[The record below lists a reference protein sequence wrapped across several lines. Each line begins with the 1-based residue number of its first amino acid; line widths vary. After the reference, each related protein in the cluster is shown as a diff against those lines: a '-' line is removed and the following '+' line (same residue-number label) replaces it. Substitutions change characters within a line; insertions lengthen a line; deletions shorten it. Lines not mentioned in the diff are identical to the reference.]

1 VADKDEVEIKI
12 SGSVES
18 SLGAAAE
25 EVKAKLEGV
34 ATSATVSAA
43 AMSKALEQAGGDLSK
58 ITPAMLGLSAA
69 TQATSAAALG
79 HAAAT
84 GVEAAATS
92 ADTAATEVNTAA
104 HVNSRAATEA
114 LVLVHEALSG
124 RFTKMT
130 GSAMILTQ
138 ALAGTEATAGAVAA
152 VMSPMGLAIAAAA
165 GAMVAST
172 VAAEQYRAE
181 QQRLIGISMGVG
193 AAAGFNAT
201 QLRAAGEAA
210 AEWSHRSVAA
220 STEAASAFAAAGVK
234 SQEALTSLSGDV
246 EIFAQ
251 LTGEKAADAQKTL
264 ADAMRDPVKGAE
276 DLNAQLGIV
285 DSTTME
291 HIRTLSE
298 LGDKEGAVALLVKAL
313 QERMDDAKAAGVG
326 LGGQFTELTTDL
338 SNMWTWIKKVNEQLA
353 LFEQFGANAGRVQG
367 MIDDRANAE
376 HNLAV
381 LNQAS
386 KTGGDLAD
394 ATPGGRDQ
402 AKREALAGSIG
413 EVEPGHNRRHRAPWC
428 QFRCRQAG
436 PGGARRIHVRMEN
449 IHSRGPEGA
458 RYLGAAGSSR
468 GRQARP

>member
-298 LGDKEGAVALLVKAL
+298 LGDKEGAVALLVKACRSAWMTPRRRAL
-313 QERMDDAKAAGVG
+313 GSAA
-326 LGGQFTELTTDL
+326 
-338 SNMWTWIKKVNEQLA
+338 
-353 LFEQFGANAGRVQG
+353 
-367 MIDDRANAE
+367 
-376 HNLAV
+376 NLP
-381 LNQAS
+381 S
-386 KTGGDLAD
+386 
-394 ATPGGRDQ
+394 
-402 AKREALAGSIG
+402 
-413 EVEPGHNRRHRAPWC
+413 
-428 QFRCRQAG
+428 
-436 PGGARRIHVRMEN
+436 
-449 IHSRGPEGA
+449 
-458 RYLGAAGSSR
+458 
-468 GRQARP
+468 